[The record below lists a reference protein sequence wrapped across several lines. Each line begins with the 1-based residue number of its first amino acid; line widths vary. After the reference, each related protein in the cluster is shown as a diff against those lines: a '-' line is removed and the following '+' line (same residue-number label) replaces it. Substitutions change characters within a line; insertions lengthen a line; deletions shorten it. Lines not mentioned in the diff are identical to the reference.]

1 MPRHA
6 AHFKLK
12 LRGPVYQVSFTRN
25 GQRHRI
31 STETG
36 DAGRAREEAARLVL
50 EHDAGAD
57 CSKCGGG
64 GAPVGDGASTAIL
77 AEQFL
82 KSLARTHSADHRKR
96 ATTDLNQYIIDRWA
110 TPGAITSRAWMQ
122 AMAEMHTTPTE
133 RRDRLSYGSIAN
145 LANTLRAFLRFCAEV
160 GAIESV
166 PEIKSPTGKQ
176 LAKDRA
182 YLRALTLDEKQE
194 FLWALALMGE
204 ERALHIYIALF
215 ETWMRKGALAA
226 LTPRWVNFAQERIR
240 IPSAHTKSQMGDV
253 EIDLT
258 PRAAEAIRAQM
269 RENENGSLLR
279 QDRPADGPD
288 AVGAPDEVLGV
299 QTSRQDGLAEG
310 LRLNSVV
317 GAESFVQRWPA
328 AHLRDDGLRHGNG
341 SGRGVRAVRDG
352 SGGADRSRGDGEEM
366 PRGAGVTDLDRPIF
380 GAFDYRALFVHACEK
395 AGIDSAG
402 LTAHHVTRRTA
413 ATLAGEKPGASL
425 SALKSQGGWRS
436 SAVVDHYLKP
446 SVEAARRV
454 TR

>member
-57 CSKCGGG
+57 CAKCGGG

-122 AMAEMHTTPTE
+122 AMTEMHTTPTE

-182 YLRALTLDEKQE
+182 YLRALTLDEEQE

-215 ETWMRKGALAA
+215 ETWMRKREASHM
-226 LTPRWVNFAQERIR
+226 TPRWIDFRQETILVPAQFSKNGYER
-240 IPSAHTKSQMGDV
+240 K
-253 EIDLT
+253 IDMT
-258 PRAAEAIRAQM
+258 PKAAEAIRAA
-269 RENENGSLLR
+269 LLE
-279 QDRPADGPD
+279 PVKLD
-288 AVGAPDEVLGV
+288 A
-299 QTSRQDGLAEG
+299 
-310 LRLNSVV
+310 
-317 GAESFVQRWPA
+317 
-328 AHLRDDGLRHGNG
+328 
-341 SGRGVRAVRDG
+341 
-352 SGGADRSRGDGEEM
+352 
-366 PRGAGVTDLDRPIF
+366 PIF
-380 GAFDYRALFVHACEK
+380 GAFDYRALFEHACEK
-395 AGIDSAG
+395 AGIDPAG

-436 SAVVDHYLKP
+436 SAVVDHYLKT